1 MVWRWHLRPQ
11 TEQQKTLTKMGV
23 WLHLKSMILLWH
35 DSLLSYKTIRTA
47 FWKCWLLQCDLN
59 KNKRFLFFLLS
70 DTVNCVTQK
79 EPQTTSSSLSA
90 SNFLELIKHKSRSIP
105 KEMKASLTIHLELLT
120 RVEPCVTP
128 KASLL
133 QSSTIS
139 FDEIAKQY
147 KLCVIACKHSP
158 QITR

>member
-1 MVWRWHLRPQ
+1 M
-11 TEQQKTLTKMGV
+11 
-23 WLHLKSMILLWH
+23 
-35 DSLLSYKTIRTA
+35 
-47 FWKCWLLQCDLN
+47 
-59 KNKRFLFFLLS
+59 
-70 DTVNCVTQK
+70 TQK

-133 QSSTIS
+133 QSRTIS

-147 KLCVIACKHSP
+147 KLCIIACKHSP